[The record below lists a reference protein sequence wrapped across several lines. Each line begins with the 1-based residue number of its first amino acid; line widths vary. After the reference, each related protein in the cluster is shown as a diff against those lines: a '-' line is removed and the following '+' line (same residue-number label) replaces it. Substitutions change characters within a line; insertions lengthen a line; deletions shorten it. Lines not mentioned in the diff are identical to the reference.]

1 MNSQNQQASY
11 GQIPLSFIA
20 NTGQT
25 DPNVK
30 FQVKGAGHSIFFT
43 PNEIAFVAFPT
54 PNQPGNQ
61 ATTSS
66 VVRSSLANSNPNPTI
81 SGLEKLPGVANF
93 LLGEDSSQWQT
104 NVPTFNG
111 VVYQN
116 VYQGIDR
123 VFKGTEGQLKSE
135 FLVAPFADPSQIRM
149 NYSGVNNIRLRDDGA
164 LILETPLGEL
174 IDNAPIVY
182 QDINGQRVNVP
193 AAYNLLGNGQ
203 VNFSLGYFDPTQ
215 PLVIDPVLAYS
226 TYLGGSGL
234 DSANRMTVDSTGAA
248 YIIGTTVNNFTTTPG
263 AFQTT
268 PGGQADFLVTKINPE
283 GTALV
288 YSTYIGGIGNEY
300 GFDIAVDSQG
310 NAYLTGQ
317 VDPGYPTTAG
327 SFQPTIT
334 GYSAA
339 ATKLNPAGNAL
350 VYSTFLSG
358 SQGDLGNG
366 IAVDSNGNAYVTG
379 FTNGNFPITANASQ
393 SVYGGGTDAFITK
406 VNPTGSSLVY
416 STYLGG
422 SGREDAQALAI
433 DNNGNAY
440 ITGITYSTNLPFTN
454 AFQSTLGGGSY
465 DAFLSKFDANGV
477 LNYST
482 YLGGSGDEKGADIDV
497 DSSGNAY
504 VVGITTS
511 TNLPTKNAIQAANA
525 GGANDAFVSKLS
537 PVGNSLI
544 YSTYL
549 GGSGD
554 DNGHRITVD
563 SANNVYVTGDTTS
576 TNFPTKNAIQSVSGG
591 GKDAF
596 VTSINSSGSALVDST
611 YLGGSA
617 DDYGNG
623 IAVDASG
630 AVYVAGSSASTNF
643 PTATPLQAANG
654 GGTFDTFI
662 TKIIPGGPQVK
673 IVESGG
679 STNVAES
686 GTTDTYTVV
695 LTNQPTAN
703 VAIALN
709 TDSQMQPIAG
719 INFTPTNWF
728 VPQTVTVSA
737 VDDAVAETSPHTS
750 PIAHTA
756 ISTDTNYNGITASF
770 TVNGTVG
777 NTVNANITDNDT
789 AGVSIT
795 PTTANATEGGATGI
809 YGVKLNT
816 QPIAPVTI
824 NLATGSQIE
833 PITALTFTPNNWNV
847 AQTVAVKA
855 VNDNSVEGNHA
866 GAIAHTATST
876 DTNYN
881 SITISPVNIAITD
894 NDTAGVSITPTNTTA
909 TEAGATGIY
918 SVKLNTEPTASVRIN
933 LATGSHIQ
941 PITALTFTATNWN
954 VAQTVAVAAVDDNA
968 FEGNHAGAIAHTATS
983 TDTNYNS
990 ITIPAVSV
998 AITDND
1004 TADFNIAPTN
1014 ITATEGGAT
1023 GSYKIKPTSPPTAL
1037 VTISFNTGNQL
1048 NPIATPI
1055 TFDSTN
1061 WNVAQTV
1068 TVTAIDDNVAQGT
1081 HSGTIAHTV
1090 TSTDANYNAKVI
1102 PNVTASITD
1111 NDSPGIS
1118 IVQSQGETAIAEGGA
1133 TDTYGLLLTTAPTAN
1148 VTINFDTGSQ
1158 INAIAPVTFTPNNWN
1173 VAQNV
1178 TVTAI
1183 DNSIAQGT
1191 RSGTIAHTSVS
1202 TDTNYNNLTIS
1213 PVTATIADNDTTGVN
1228 ISQQSTTATE
1238 GGATSSYT
1246 LNLNSQPTAPVTIS
1260 FDAGNQISAI
1270 APITFDSTN
1279 WNVAKPVT
1287 VTATDDAVVE
1297 GNHAGSIS
1305 HTATSTDS
1313 KYSAI
1318 GIPAVNVAIT
1328 DNDTAPTPT
1337 PTPTP
1342 VTPTPTPTPVTPTP
1356 TPTPTPITP
1365 TPTPR
1370 PTPPVT
1376 PPGITVNP
1384 TTGLTTDEGGLKATF
1399 TVKPNTQPTADVT
1412 INLSSSNTAEG
1423 TVFPQSLTFTSANW
1437 TIAQTA
1443 TVTGVDDR
1451 VIDGDKAYTIV
1462 TAPAVSNDS
1471 KYSGLN
1477 AADVSLINLDNR
1489 TNTAAPKDYA
1499 GNTASTASDINATSA
1514 LRTYSDSVSSA
1525 DEDFYK
1531 FTIGAK
1537 NDFSLS
1543 VNGFNSDVKIELL
1556 DSSLNV
1562 ISTAQDSGNSSKSI
1576 NRLLEH
1582 GTYRVRVS
1590 SVNGAETPYNL
1601 NLSAAP
1607 RLSGVTTTGYPVSSS
1622 TPLPL
1627 NSNSGNSSN
1636 TSNPNQSTFLINN
1649 NFVAAPNLTN
1659 LNSPTNSVTTFN
1671 PNVTTSLINN
1681 NPIAPAN
1688 FNDIDGTDDPN
1699 HFTPASVSNSLIN
1712 LDQFRATPSLA
1723 GIDGSGYSVAVLD
1736 TGIDLNHPFFGQDTN
1751 LNGISDRIVYN
1762 YDFAD
1767 GDADASDRKGHGSNI
1782 ASIIASQDSTYK
1794 GVAPGA
1800 NIISL
1805 KVMRDTTRQGDELN
1819 KFAFV
1824 EQALQW
1830 VLENADT
1837 YKIASINMSFGDAKN
1852 YPSPTSPYGI
1862 GDELAA
1868 LAAKNIIVVSSSG
1881 NRHYEYRNQPPGV
1894 NYPAADP
1901 NSLSV
1906 AGVYNSNIDSYN
1918 YDDYFANYE
1927 PNTFVTANTTAA
1939 DRILPISQR
1948 SGTVNTIFAPGAP
1961 ITGAGK
1967 DGDLSTYHGSSQATA
1982 YISGI
1987 AVLAQQLAQQKLGRK
2002 LTPTEFANLLKSTGV
2017 TINDGDD
2024 ENDNVTHTGLD
2035 FKRVDVL
2042 ALAGGIVGNRP
2053 PQVNRSVFSQSGAL
2067 GYSLTGNTF
2076 TLDPN
2081 TDIDIDPGDSINY
2094 TIALAD
2100 YSALDESAFTWKSD
2114 LNGEDYRQ
2122 PINGLNFPEI
2132 PLPSWLT
2139 FNPATRNIEIGTDR
2153 PETFNYWMN
2162 ITGTD
2167 SFGASASEMIRF
2179 KSFAFG
2185 GFVIDGYIAGA
2196 TVFLDAN
2203 KNGILDANEPSATTT
2218 SNGKFELALASNIF
2232 DKNQNGEIDPEE
2244 GNIVAFGGTDTA
2256 TGLPLE
2262 TPITAPPDAS
2272 VVTLLTSLVAD
2283 LIDKGI
2289 DSDRAQFLVKSSL
2302 SIPAGVSLLDF
2313 DPIAATNDSE
2323 PGGVETLAAMVKVQ
2337 NAITQTTALIDG
2349 ASSAATKDIVKAVV
2363 GSISDP
2369 IQSGTVLN
2377 LSNAAVLEAIIQQ
2390 AAAKIQQ
2397 IEPSFDSQKI
2407 TQIASQAATVMATA
2421 NQRIDAAVSNPTATS
2436 IPESVARVQQVALG
2450 ATTQDFKAVGAGTK
2464 AISQV
2469 VTENTG
2475 AALDTK
2481 LQAVILP
2488 AGIATPVIS
2497 GDADLGSNSPDRI
2510 LGTNGD
2516 DILTGDGENNVL
2528 MGMRG
2533 NDSLDG
2539 DLGNDT
2545 LFGGKGSDTLLG
2557 SSGDDA
2563 LFGNRGADILNG
2575 GDGNDILLG
2584 GKGDDLL
2591 TGGLGNDSL
2600 TGGDGNDR
2608 FLVSPNSGID
2618 IILDFEDGKDLLSL
2632 GNNLTF
2638 SQLSLTQENSTTFI
2652 RSLVN
2657 GEILAVLNGVSASLI
2672 NVADFG

>member
-1 MNSQNQQASY
+1 MNSQNQQSSY

-54 PNQPGNQ
+54 PNEPGNQ
-61 ATTSS
+61 ATISS
-66 VVRSSLANSNPNPTI
+66 VVRSSLANSNINPTI

-135 FLVAPFADPSQIRM
+135 FLVAPFADPSQIKM
-149 NYSGVNNIRLRDDGA
+149 NYSGVNDIRLRDDGA

-263 AFQTT
+263 AYQTT
-268 PGGQADFLVTKINPE
+268 PAGNADFLVTKINPQ

-288 YSTYIGGIGNEY
+288 YSTYIGGAGNEY
-300 GFDIAVDSQG
+300 GFGIAVDSQG

-317 VDPGYPTTAG
+317 VDPGYPTTPG
-327 SFQPTIT
+327 SFQPTAPNYT
-334 GYSAA
+334 AGV
-339 ATKLNPAGNAL
+339 TKLNAAGNAL
-350 VYSTFLSG
+350 VYSTFLGTSSSG
-358 SQGDLGNG
+358 ALGNG

-379 FTNGNFPITANASQ
+379 LTGNGFPIANASQ
-393 SVYGGGTDAFITK
+393 PTIGGDVDAFITK
-406 VNPTGSSLVY
+406 VNPTGTGLVY
-416 STYLGG
+416 STYFGG
-422 SGREDAQALAI
+422 SGREDAQAIAI
-433 DNNGNAY
+433 DNNSNAY
-440 ITGITYSTNLPFTN
+440 ITGLTYSTNLPLTN
-454 AFQSTLGGGSY
+454 AFKSTLGGGQY
-465 DAFLSKFDANGV
+465 DAFLSKFDANGAR
-477 LNYST
+477 NYST
-482 YLGGSGDEKGADIDV
+482 YLGGSGDEKGADIAV

-511 TNLPTKNAIQAANA
+511 TNFPTASPIQAANA

-563 SANNVYVTGDTTS
+563 SANNAYVTGDTTS
-576 TNFPTKNAIQSVSGG
+576 TNFPTKNAIQSASGG

-654 GGTFDTFI
+654 GGDFDVFV
-662 TKIIPGGPQVK
+662 TKLIPGGPQVK

-709 TDSQMQPIAG
+709 TDSQMQPIAS
-719 INFTPTNWF
+719 ISFTPTNWF

-756 ISTDTNYNGITASF
+756 ISTDTNYNGTTASF
-770 TVNGTVG
+770 TVNGTPG

-795 PTTANATEGGATGI
+795 PTKTTATEAGANGS
-809 YGVKLNT
+809 YSVKLNT

-824 NLATGSQIE
+824 NLATGSQIQ
-833 PITALTFTPNNWNV
+833 PITALTFTATNWNV

-855 VNDNSVEGNHA
+855 VDDNLVEGNHA

-894 NDTAGVSITPTNTTA
+894 NDTAGVSITPTNATA
-909 TEAGATGIY
+909 TEGGATGTY
-918 SVKLNTEPTASVRIN
+918 SVKLNSQPTAPVTIN
-933 LATGSHIQ
+933 LATGSQIQ

-968 FEGNHAGAIAHTATS
+968 VEGNHAGAIAHTATS

-1004 TADFNIAPTN
+1004 TADFSIAPTN

-1023 GSYKIKPTSPPTAL
+1023 GSYKVKLTSQPTAP
-1037 VTISFNTGNQL
+1037 VTISFNTSNQL
-1048 NPIATPI
+1048 NPIPTPI

-1068 TVTAIDDNVAQGT
+1068 TVTAIDDNLAQGT

-1118 IVQSQGETAIAEGGA
+1118 IVQSEGETAIAEGGA
-1133 TDTYGLLLTTAPTAN
+1133 TDSYGLLLTTAPTAN

-1183 DNSIAQGT
+1183 DDSIAQGT
-1191 RSGTIAHTSVS
+1191 RSGTITHTSVS

-1213 PVTATIADNDTTGVN
+1213 PVTATIADNDTAGVT

-1238 GGATSSYT
+1238 GGATGSYT
-1246 LNLNSQPTAPVTIS
+1246 LKLNSQPTAPVTIS
-1260 FDAGNQISAI
+1260 FDAGNQISPI

-1287 VTATDDAVVE
+1287 VTATDDAAVE

-1342 VTPTPTPTPVTPTP
+1342 VTPTPTPTPVTPP

-1462 TAPAVSNDS
+1462 TEPAVSNDS

-1477 AADVSLINLDNR
+1477 AADVSLINLDNK

-1543 VNGFNSDVKIELL
+1543 VNGFNSDVKVELL

-1636 TSNPNQSTFLINN
+1636 TSNSNQSTFLINN

-1659 LNSPTNSVTTFN
+1659 LNSPTNSVTAFN

-1837 YKIASINMSFGDAKN
+1837 YKIASVNMSFGDAKN

-1881 NRHYEYRNQPPGV
+1881 NRYYEYQNQPRGV

-1918 YDDYFANYE
+1918 YDDYFASYQ

-2053 PQVNRSVFSQSGAL
+2053 PQVNRSVISQSGAL

-2081 TDIDIDPGDSINY
+2081 TDIDIDPGDRINY

-2100 YSALDESAFTWKSD
+2100 YSALDESAFTWKRD

-2139 FNPATRNIEIGTDR
+2139 FNPATRNIEIGRDR
-2153 PETFNYWMN
+2153 PETFNYWMK

-2262 TPITAPPDAS
+2262 TPVTAPPDAS

-2289 DSDRAQFLVKSSL
+2289 DSDRAQSLVKSSL

-2349 ASSAATKDIVKAVV
+2349 VSSAATKDIVKAVV
-2363 GSISDP
+2363 GSMGEK
-2369 IQSGTVLN
+2369 IQSGTALN
-2377 LSNAAVLEAIIQQ
+2377 LSNPADIEPIIQQ
-2390 AAAKIQQ
+2390 TTAKIQQ
-2397 IEPSFDSQKI
+2397 IDPSFNIQKL
-2407 TQIASQAATVMATA
+2407 TQITSQAATVMATA
-2421 NQRIDAAVSNPTATS
+2421 NQRIDSAVSNPTETS

-2450 ATTQDFKAVGAGTK
+2450 PTTQDFKAVGAGTK
-2464 AISQV
+2464 TISQV

-2475 AALDTK
+2475 AALDSK
-2481 LQAVILP
+2481 IQAVILP
-2488 AGIATPVIS
+2488 AGIATPVVT

-2510 LGTNGD
+2510 IGTNGD

-2545 LFGGKGSDTLLG
+2545 LFGGKGSDSLLG

-2608 FLVSPNSGID
+2608 FLLSSNSGMD

-2632 GNNLTF
+2632 DNNLTF
-2638 SQLSLTQENSTTFI
+2638 SQLSFTQENSTTFI
-2652 RSLVN
+2652 RSSVN
-2657 GEILAVLNGVSASLI
+2657 GEILAALNGVSASLI